1 MSLGHGGDLAPLHG
15 LFQLFKGFFRN
26 EFCGA
31 TLVYPAHQELLQ
43 TLLAVDDEPPLTLT
57 PAVAQSLG
65 HFSQGRTLL
74 ELEKLKHLHPVEQVA
89 VSMALLQLLQLF
101 RVFFDH
107 PWVVYVRHAPIVP
120 LMRRIG
126 VTRYGGEDPLLPAH
140 PWCRTLH
147 GGDCLPERPCH
158 ITTLCQGRDHPVY
171 PDG

>member
-1 MSLGHGGDLAPLHG
+1 MSLSHGGDLAPLHG
-15 LFQLFKGFFRN
+15 LLKLFKGFFRN

-43 TLLAVDDEPPLTLT
+43 TLLAVGDEPPLALT

-74 ELEKLKHLHPVEQVA
+74 GLEKLKHLYPVKNVA

-120 LMRRIG
+120 LIRRIG
-126 VTRYGGEDPLLPAH
+126 ISKARIESLLVGRRQSNDREGEDDVGAGRAGTQAEC
-140 PWCRTLH
+140 CRPYRT
-147 GGDCLPERPCH
+147 C
-158 ITTLCQGRDHPVY
+158 
-171 PDG
+171 